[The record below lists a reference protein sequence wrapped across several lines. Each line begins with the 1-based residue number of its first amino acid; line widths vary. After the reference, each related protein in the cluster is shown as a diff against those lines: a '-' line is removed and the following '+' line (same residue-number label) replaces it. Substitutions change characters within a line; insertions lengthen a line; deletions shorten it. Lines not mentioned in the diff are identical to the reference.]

1 MAEIKRKDVVVAKNA
16 QSDIKAVFE
25 YGADSFGFVAAKA
38 FVSEVYM
45 SIWNLDYQY
54 LMHPECRF
62 IPTRSKMYRNVIQGN
77 YLIIYRITPKRI
89 EVLRVLNSQ
98 VSIRKIRTAQ
108 RTKV

>member
-1 MAEIKRKDVVVAKNA
+1 MAEIKRKDVVVAKIA

-45 SIWNLDYQY
+45 SIWNLDCQY

>member
-1 MAEIKRKDVVVAKNA
+1 MAEIKRKDVVVAKIA

-77 YLIIYRITPKRI
+77 YLIIYRVTPKRI

>member
-1 MAEIKRKDVVVAKNA
+1 MAEIKRKDVVVAKIA

>member
-1 MAEIKRKDVVVAKNA
+1 MAEIKRKDVVVAKIA

-62 IPTRSKMYRNVIQGN
+62 IPTGSKMYRNVIQGN